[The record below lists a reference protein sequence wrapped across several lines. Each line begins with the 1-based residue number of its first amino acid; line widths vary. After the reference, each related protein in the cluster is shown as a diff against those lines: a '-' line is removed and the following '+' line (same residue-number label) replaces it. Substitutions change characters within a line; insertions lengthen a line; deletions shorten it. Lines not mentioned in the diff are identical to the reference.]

1 MMTIESFVPDVIA
14 RLQGVIDAFGDA
26 TMDVCNEIANVAV
39 EDLSVNAPYDE
50 EENNETP
57 PGEEGHLN
65 ESFYAVEAITSLG
78 GIGST
83 EVKTHE
89 PVKLEYVTEG
99 TSTPITPTTKQ
110 ALWWPALDHPVA
122 LVAGQEPNPFVEETY
137 NELLTKVD
145 GIVQEIFLQVF
156 EQI

>member
-1 MMTIESFVPDVIA
+1 MMNMESFVPDIIA
-14 RLQGVIDAFGDA
+14 RLQGVIDALGDA
-26 TMDVCNEIANVAV
+26 TTDACDEIANVAV

-65 ESFYAVEAITSLG
+65 ESFYALESITSLG
-78 GIGST
+78 GKSST
-83 EVKTHE
+83 GVKTYE
-89 PVKLEYVTEG
+89 PIKLEYVTEG
-99 TSTPITPTTKQ
+99 TQTPITPTTKQ

-122 LVAGQEPNPFVEETY
+122 MVAGQEPNPFVEETY
-137 NELLTKVD
+137 NALLPKVE
-145 GIVQEIFLQVF
+145 GIVREIFLPVF